1 MAYQLLGVG
10 GLSVE
15 DQLATFSKRLISRF
29 RAKPTFA
36 QFGKQDG
43 IPVNGGRG
51 ISFRGLTTI
60 YPAGNAGSAAAASA
74 PSALTEGTPGAAI
87 DATWRQVVATVNQ
100 YGQYLQVT
108 DVAALQA
115 LDKVVPEYVE
125 AFGESMR
132 DAIDLVTRDILV
144 AGTNV
149 QYASIATT
157 RGGASGVGSGMRLTL
172 AELRE
177 AKRTLLK
184 NNAPGH
190 PSAAGKYVVAT
201 DPASLYDLES
211 DSNITNI
218 WQYAGD
224 RGVSSNQLFDT
235 MFQDLPLG
243 FRLYITTN
251 TRVFPAAGLSSADIH
266 ATLVFGDEWFATAK
280 YDAMAAEVIVKERGS
295 GGTSDPLNQ
304 LATVGW
310 KASWTAAILTQ
321 ANGVRIEHSA
331 SDAAFG

>member
-1 MAYQLLGVG
+1 MAYQILGVG
-10 GLSVE
+10 GLTVE
-15 DQLATFSKRLISRF
+15 DQLATFSKRLLKRF
-29 RAKPTFA
+29 RAKPTYA
-36 QFGKQDG
+36 AWGKRDG

-74 PSALTEGTPGAAI
+74 PGALTEGTPGAAI
-87 DATWRQVVATVNQ
+87 DATWREVVVTVSQ

-115 LDKVVPEYVE
+115 LDKVVPQYVE
-125 AFGESMR
+125 AFGESMA

-149 QYASIATT
+149 QYASDAGS
-157 RGGASGVGSGMRLTL
+157 RAQVGSGDYLSL

-177 AKRTLLK
+177 AKRTLLR
-184 NNAPGH
+184 NNVTPH
-190 PSAAGKYVVAT
+190 PSAGGKYVVTTSPEA
-201 DPASLYDLES
+201 LFDLEG

-224 RGVSSNQLFDT
+224 RGMGSNQLFDT

-243 FRLYITTN
+243 FRLFVTTN
-251 TRVFPAAGLSSADIH
+251 TRNFIDAGLSTADVH
-266 ATLVFGDEWFATAK
+266 ATLVFGEEWFGVVD
-280 YDAMAAEVIVKERGS
+280 YDALPAEVIVKERGS

-310 KASWTAAILTQ
+310 KASWGARILNQ
-321 ANGVRIEHSA
+321 ANGVRIEHATSTN
-331 SDAAFG
+331 SMG

>member
-1 MAYQLLGVG
+1 MAYQILGVG

-15 DQLATFSKRLISRF
+15 DQLATFSKRLLKRF
-29 RAKPTFA
+29 RAKPAFA
-36 QFGKQDG
+36 QFGKKDG

-60 YPAGNAGSAAAASA
+60 YPAGNAGSAANASA
-74 PSALTEGTPGAAI
+74 PGALTEGTPGAAM
-87 DATWRQVVATVNQ
+87 DATWREVVVTVSQ

-115 LDKVVPEYVE
+115 LDKVVPQYVE

-149 QYASIATT
+149 QFASDAGS
-157 RGGASGVGSGMRLTL
+157 RAQVGSGDVLSL

-184 NNAPGH
+184 NNVPGH
-190 PSAAGKYVVAT
+190 PQTNGKYVVT
-201 DPASLYDLES
+201 TSPDGLFDLEA

-218 WQYAGD
+218 WQNAGE
-224 RGVSSNQLFDT
+224 RGMSNQLFDT
-235 MFQDLPLG
+235 AFQDLPLG
-243 FRLYITTN
+243 FRLFITTN
-251 TRVFPAAGLSSADIH
+251 TRNFIDAGLSSADVH
-266 ATLVFGDEWFATAK
+266 ATLVFGEEWFGTVD
-280 YDAMAAEVIVKERGS
+280 YDSLPSEVIVKERGS

-310 KASWTAAILTQ
+310 KASWGSRILNQ
-321 ANGVRIEHSA
+321 ANGVRIEHST
-331 SDAAFG
+331 SSNTMG